1 MNELGGFCGPGLV
14 RLPVGS
20 VELSEKCDTKDEG
33 HVLSEV

>member
-1 MNELGGFCGPGLV
+1 MNELDGFGGLSRV